1 MSFIG
6 TSATTVLSEFITL
19 LVTYYITC
27 RILKVRFTIPKLEK
41 IVISTTIMTIIIFIA
56 RNLNIFAIVLIGI
69 LTYTLA
75 LCLIGGIDKEYLK
88 LLRVKT
94 T

>member
-75 LCLIGGIDKEYLK
+75 LYLIGGIDKEYLK